1 MSYICFFSKWGSLHE
16 LTVGAVAW
24 CVLSLK
30 ILQEY
35 SFFKL
40 DQKLIAL
47 EVLDFNSRFLLCN
60 DNNRCKLPIWRQIP
74 ERLLNVF
81 CTFFYDSCLQRNTFG
96 YKMNVNFTHLY
107 QRYTVSTKSGFY
119 DTYTMQIN
127 FNWTQNES
135 LEIQTSYSVTTSSQ
149 YLRHSHFHIF
159 LYFNPIHQVL

>member
-1 MSYICFFSKWGSLHE
+1 MERLLDVFYLWKSYKSTLFSGWIRNL
-16 LTVGAVAW
+16 L
-24 CVLSLK
+24 LLK
-30 ILQEY
+30 Y
-35 SFFKL
+35 WT
-40 DQKLIAL
+40 LIQ
-47 EVLDFNSRFLLCN
+47 DFCCAMIT
-60 DNNRCKLPIWRQIP
+60 NRCKLPIWRKIP